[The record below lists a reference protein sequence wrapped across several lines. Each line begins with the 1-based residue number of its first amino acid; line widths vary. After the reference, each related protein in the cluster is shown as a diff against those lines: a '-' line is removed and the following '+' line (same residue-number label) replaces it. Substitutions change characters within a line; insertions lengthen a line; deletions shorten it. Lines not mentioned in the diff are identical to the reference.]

1 MVYCWGKA
9 EEEEEEEKRQKV
21 MMPWW
26 DKKVVIPVKRAW
38 VAIAARVKACKHG
51 RGGIGVSAK
60 VQAVGRAGDGIL
72 KLHDDVQTCG
82 YEDVQVMWEMVRR
95 SKTEGSNP
103 SEQRKRRLGGH
114 QPAPPD
120 ERPPVT
126 RRSCFNITTANEVV
140 EEEFKCTYGVSRTS
154 SPMEDGGR
162 KCRSKGLLCLCM

>member
-9 EEEEEEEKRQKV
+9 EETEEEERQKV

-26 DKKVVIPVKRAW
+26 DKKVVCPVKRAW

-51 RGGIGVSAK
+51 RGIGVSTK
-60 VQAVGRAGDGIL
+60 VQAVGRAGCDGIL

-82 YEDVQVMWEMVRR
+82 YEDVQVMWEIVRR
-95 SKTEGSNP
+95 SEAEGSNA

-114 QPAPPD
+114 QPALPD

-126 RRSCFNITTANEVV
+126 PRSCINITTTIELEEVAGFEQRAAV
-140 EEEFKCTYGVSRTS
+140 AALPPS
-154 SPMEDGGR
+154 SSSS
-162 KCRSKGLLCLCM
+162 CCA

>member
-1 MVYCWGKA
+1 MGILIPDFVIITRFWR
-9 EEEEEEEKRQKV
+9 RQ
-21 MMPWW
+21 PI
-26 DKKVVIPVKRAW
+26 DRSIDGSQHNRLL
-38 VAIAARVKACKHG
+38 CYLLDT
-51 RGGIGVSAK
+51 
-60 VQAVGRAGDGIL
+60 GDGIL

-126 RRSCFNITTANEVV
+126 RWSCFNITTANEVV
-140 EEEFKCTYGVSRTS
+140 EEEVGGFEQRAAVAAVPPS
-154 SPMEDGGR
+154 SSSSS
-162 KCRSKGLLCLCM
+162 CA